1 MTHFNRHLVILHPMP
16 HSSKHEVHILL
27 GCADARDLSQI
38 HVDAV
43 RAVSAEW
50 KEKGIEVDYHT
61 IRAAGSFV
69 TPDVVMDIKR
79 TIEQELRQSQD
90 VHRPIRFYVHIQSH
104 GHLTEDSSKEYIS
117 HVHDLHIVDG
127 SPLNCG
133 MLGAS
138 SLGIELEQLLLEE
151 QPEVW
156 IKGELVKIDDD
167 KKIRRLL
174 RNVYNHDG
182 YLAGDW
188 IKSID
193 LLRTH
198 PRNQRTELERA
209 IKNDPELRNLD
220 IKVTAGI
227 QDYSIHSLIRV
238 DGGDPEVPWWDEVQA
253 YIRRQVQDE
262 RSRKEVLFR
271 QAEKQKPL
279 AGLLCM
285 SDPRMSSRLHAA
297 QYYLAMKNIEH
308 GAEYMPNT
316 VFNISG
322 SNFDIPLTPFG
333 PYVIAGFYFSVH
345 YLGLTDQMV
354 MGYDPQQT
362 QRILAKIEN
371 DLLMQLI
378 VKKYKVNLIP
388 VNQVDVMG

>member
-1 MTHFNRHLVILHPMP
+1 MP
-16 HSSKHEVHILL
+16 HTSKHEVHILL

-43 RAVSAEW
+43 RHVSAEW
-50 KEKGIEVDYHT
+50 RKKGIDVDYHT

-69 TPDVVMDIKR
+69 TPDVIMDIKR
-79 TIEQELRQSQD
+79 TIEQELRASHD
-90 VHRPIRFYVHIQSH
+90 VHRPVKFFVHVQSH

-117 HVHDLHIVDG
+117 HVHDLHIVEG

-133 MLGAS
+133 MLSAS
-138 SLGIELEQLLLEE
+138 KLGIELEQLLLEE
-151 QPEVW
+151 QPEVKW
-156 IKGELVKIDDD
+156 KGDSHIINDD
-167 KKIRRLL
+167 KMIRRLL
-174 RNVYNHDG
+174 RYVYNHDG

-209 IKNDPELRNLD
+209 IKNDPELKTLD
-220 IKVTAGI
+220 ISVTAGI

-238 DGGDPEVPWWDEVQA
+238 DGGEPEAPWWDEVQA
-253 YIRRQVQDE
+253 FIRKQVQDE
-262 RSRKEVLFR
+262 RAKTEVLYR
-271 QAEKQKPL
+271 QLEKQKPL

-297 QYYLAMKNIEH
+297 QYYLAMKNIDH

-354 MGYDPQQT
+354 MGYDPKQT
-362 QRILAKIEN
+362 ERILAKIDN
-371 DLLMQLI
+371 DPLMRLI
-378 VKKYKVNLIP
+378 VKKYNVNLIP
-388 VNQVDVMG
+388 VNQVDVLAN

>member
-1 MTHFNRHLVILHPMP
+1 MP
-16 HSSKHEVHILL
+16 QTSAHEIHILL
-27 GCADARDLSQI
+27 GCADARDLSQLQ
-38 HVDAV
+38 VDAV
-43 RAVSAEW
+43 RHVSATW
-50 KEKGIEVDYHT
+50 RQRGIDVDFHT
-61 IRAAGSFV
+61 IRSAGSFV

-79 TIEQELRQSQD
+79 TIEQELRSSQD
-90 VHRPIRFYVHIQSH
+90 VNRPVRFFVHIQTH

-133 MLGAS
+133 MLKAS
-138 SLGIELEQLLLEE
+138 SLGIELEQLLLDEKPTVQFHGKSYQVE
-151 QPEVW
+151 TSR
-156 IKGELVKIDDD
+156 D
-167 KKIRRLL
+167 IRSLL
-174 RNVYNHDG
+174 RYVYNHDG

-198 PRNQRTELERA
+198 PRNQRTQLENA
-209 IKNDPELRNLD
+209 IKSDSELKTLN

-227 QDYSIHSLIRV
+227 QDYSIHALIRV
-238 DGGDPEVPWWDEVQA
+238 DDGEPEAPWWDEVQE
-253 YIRRQVQDE
+253 YIRHHSQNE
-262 RSRKEVLFR
+262 RIRREILFK
-271 QAEKQKPL
+271 QAEAQKPL

-285 SDPRMSSRLHAA
+285 SDPRMSSRLAAA
-297 QYYLAMKNIEH
+297 QYYLALKNMND
-308 GAEYMPNT
+308 GSDYMPNT
-316 VFNISG
+316 LFNISG

-345 YLGLTDQMV
+345 YLKLTDQMV

-362 QRILAKIEN
+362 DRILAKIHN
-371 DLLMQLI
+371 DPLMNLI

-388 VNQVDVMG
+388 VNQVDVTAQ

>member
-1 MTHFNRHLVILHPMP
+1 MNKTTE
-16 HSSKHEVHILL
+16 HEIHILL

-38 HVDAV
+38 QIDAI
-43 RAVSAEW
+43 RHISAEW
-50 KEKGIEVDYHT
+50 RQKGIDVDYHT

-79 TIEQELRQSQD
+79 TIEQELRASHD
-90 VHRPIRFYVHIQSH
+90 VNRPVRFFVHIQSH
-104 GHLTEDSSKEYIS
+104 GHLTENSSKHYIS
-117 HVHDLHIVDG
+117 HVHDLHVVDG

-133 MLGAS
+133 MLSAS

-151 QPEVW
+151 QPIVAF
-156 IKGELVKIDDD
+156 KGEKYKIDSDIM
-167 KKIRRLL
+167 IRRLL

-198 PRNQRTELERA
+198 PRNQRTVLERV
-209 IKNDPELRNLD
+209 IKNDPELKTLD

-227 QDYSIHSLIRV
+227 QDYSIHALIRV
-238 DGGDPEVPWWDEVQA
+238 DGGEPAAPWWDEVQE
-253 YIRRQVQDE
+253 YVRHHGTNE
-262 RSRKEVLFR
+262 RLKREILFA
-271 QAEKQKPL
+271 QAEEQKPL

-285 SDPRMSSRLHAA
+285 SDPRMSSRSAAA
-297 QYYLAMKNIEH
+297 QYYLALKDIQS
-308 GAEYMPNT
+308 GPAYMPNT

-333 PYVIAGFYFSVH
+333 PYVIAGFYYSVH
-345 YLGLTDQMV
+345 YLKLTDQMV

-362 QRILAKIEN
+362 DRIMAKIEN
-371 DLLMQLI
+371 DPLMALI
-378 VKKYKVNLIP
+378 VKKYNVNLIP
-388 VNQVDVMG
+388 INQIDVTPQ

>member
-1 MTHFNRHLVILHPMP
+1 MP
-16 HSSKHEVHILL
+16 YTSKHEVHILL

-38 HVDAV
+38 QIDAI
-43 RAVSAEW
+43 RHVSAEW
-50 KEKGIEVDYHT
+50 RAKGIDVDYHT

-79 TIEQELRQSQD
+79 TIENELRQSHD
-90 VHRPIRFYVHIQSH
+90 VHRPVRFYVHIQSH

-117 HVHDLHIVDG
+117 HVHDLHLVDG

-133 MLGAS
+133 MLHAS

-151 QPEVW
+151 QPEV
-156 IKGELVKIDDD
+156 IIAGQKIKIDDD
-167 KKIRRLL
+167 SKIRSLL
-174 RNVYNHDG
+174 NTVYNHDG

-198 PRNQRTELERA
+198 PRNQRTMLERA
-209 IKNDPELRNLD
+209 IKNDPELKNLD
-220 IKVTAGI
+220 IRITAGI
-227 QDYSIHSLIRV
+227 QDYSIHALIRV
-238 DGGDPEVPWWDEVQA
+238 DGGDPVAPWWDEVQH
-253 YIRRQVQDE
+253 YVRHHGNNE
-262 RSRKEVLFR
+262 RLKKETLLR

-285 SDPRMSSRLHAA
+285 SDPRMSSRIAAA
-297 QYYLAMKNIEH
+297 QYYLALKDIST
-308 GAEYMPNT
+308 GADYMPNT

-345 YLGLTDQMV
+345 YLKLTDQMV

-362 QRILAKIEN
+362 NRILAKIEH
-371 DLLMQLI
+371 DPLMNLI

-388 VNQVDVMG
+388 VNQVDVTSQ

>member
-1 MTHFNRHLVILHPMP
+1 VP
-16 HSSKHEVHILL
+16 HTNAHEVHILL

-43 RAVSAEW
+43 RQVSAEW
-50 KEKGIEVDYHT
+50 RKKGVDVDYHT

-79 TIEQELRQSQD
+79 TIESELRSSND
-90 VHRPIRFYVHIQSH
+90 VNRPVRFFVHIQSH
-104 GHLTEDSSKEYIS
+104 GHLTKDSSKDYIS
-117 HVHDLHIVDG
+117 HVHDLRVVDG

-133 MLGAS
+133 MLKAS
-138 SLGIELEQLLLEE
+138 TLGIELEQLLLEE
-151 QPEVW
+151 KPEVN
-156 IKGELVKIDDD
+156 IRGEKLRVEDDHS
-167 KKIRRLL
+167 IRRLL

-209 IKNDPELRNLD
+209 IKSDAELKTLD

-238 DGGDPEVPWWDEVQA
+238 DGGEPAAPWWDEVQA
-253 YIRRQVQDE
+253 YIRKHSQDE
-262 RSRKEVLFR
+262 RMKEDVLFR
-271 QAEKQKPL
+271 QAEAQKPL
-279 AGLLCM
+279 AGLICM
-285 SDPRMSSRLHAA
+285 SDPRMSSRVAAA
-297 QYYLAMKNIEH
+297 QFYLAHKNMDH

-333 PYVIAGFYFSVH
+333 PYVIAGFYFAVH

-354 MGYDPQQT
+354 MGYDSQQT
-362 QRILAKIEN
+362 ERIMAKIEY
-371 DLLMQLI
+371 DPLMRLI
-378 VKKYKVNLIP
+378 VKKYNVNLIP
-388 VNQVDVMG
+388 INQVDVISN

>member
-1 MTHFNRHLVILHPMP
+1 MP
-16 HSSKHEVHILL
+16 HTTEHEVHILL

-38 HVDAV
+38 QVDAI
-43 RAVSAEW
+43 RHVSAEW
-50 KEKGIEVDYHT
+50 RQKGIDVDYHT

-69 TPDVVMDIKR
+69 TPDVIMDIKR
-79 TIEQELRQSQD
+79 TIEQELRASND
-90 VHRPIRFYVHIQSH
+90 VNRPVRFYVHIQTH

-133 MLGAS
+133 MLNAS
-138 SLGIELEQLLLEE
+138 SLGVELEQLLMEE
-151 QPEVW
+151 QPVVKF
-156 IKGELVKIDDD
+156 KGEKYKIDSDVM
-167 KKIRRLL
+167 IRRLL

-198 PRNQRTELERA
+198 PRNQRTQLERA
-209 IKNDPELRNLD
+209 IKNDPELKTLD
-220 IKVTAGI
+220 INITAGI
-227 QDYSIHSLIRV
+227 QDYSIHALIRV
-238 DGGDPEVPWWDEVQA
+238 DGGEPPAPWWDEVQE
-253 YIRRQVQDE
+253 YVRDHGNNE
-262 RSRKEVLFR
+262 RAKREILIK

-285 SDPRMSSRLHAA
+285 SDPRMSSRVAAA
-297 QYYLAMKNIEH
+297 QYYLALKDMQITND
-308 GAEYMPNT
+308 YMPNT

-333 PYVIAGFYFSVH
+333 PYVIAGFYFSVY
-345 YLGLTDQMV
+345 YLNLTDQMV
-354 MGYDPQQT
+354 MGYDTQQT
-362 QRILAKIEN
+362 DRIMAKIEN
-371 DLLMQLI
+371 DPLMNLI
-378 VKKYKVNLIP
+378 VKKYNVNLIP
-388 VNQVDVMG
+388 VNQVDVMAQ

>member
-1 MTHFNRHLVILHPMP
+1 MP
-16 HSSKHEVHILL
+16 QTSEHEIHILI
-27 GCADARDLSQI
+27 GCADARDLSQLQ
-38 HVDAV
+38 VDAV
-43 RAVSAEW
+43 RNVSAQW
-50 KEKGIEVDYHT
+50 RLRGIDIDFHT

-79 TIEQELRQSQD
+79 TIEQELRASHD
-90 VHRPIRFYVHIQSH
+90 VKRPIRFFVHIQSH

-133 MLGAS
+133 MLNAS

-151 QPEVW
+151 KPEVEFHG
-156 IKGELVKIDDD
+156 KNYSVKTSLD
-167 KKIRRLL
+167 IRTLL
-174 RNVYNHDG
+174 RYVYNHDG

-198 PRNQRTELERA
+198 PRNQRTILENA
-209 IKNDPELRNLD
+209 IKSDSELKTLN

-238 DGGDPEVPWWDEVQA
+238 DDGDPEAPWWDEVQQ
-253 YIRRQVQDE
+253 YIRKYNKNE
-262 RSRKEVLFR
+262 RIVKDILLK
-271 QAEKQKPL
+271 QAEKQKPF

-285 SDPRMSSRLHAA
+285 SDPRMSSRLAAA
-297 QYYLAMKNIEH
+297 QYYLALKNMQV
-308 GAEYMPNT
+308 GNDYMPNT
-316 VFNISG
+316 LFNISG

-333 PYVIAGFYFSVH
+333 PYVIAGFYYAVH
-345 YLGLTDQMV
+345 YLKLTDQMV

-362 QRILAKIEN
+362 DRILAKIEN
-371 DLLMQLI
+371 DPLMNLI

-388 VNQVDVMG
+388 INQVDVTPQ

>member
-1 MTHFNRHLVILHPMP
+1 MP
-16 HSSKHEVHILL
+16 KTLKHEVHILL
-27 GCADARDLSQI
+27 GCADARDLSQH

-43 RAVSAEW
+43 RTVSAEW
-50 KEKGIEVDYHT
+50 RKKGIDVDYHT

-69 TPDVVMDIKR
+69 TPDIVMDIKR
-79 TIEQELRQSQD
+79 TIEQELRNSHD
-90 VHRPIRFYVHIQSH
+90 VNRPTEFYVHIQSH
-104 GHLTEDSSKEYIS
+104 GHLTEDSSTEYIA
-117 HVHDLHIVDG
+117 HVHELHVVDG

-138 SLGIELEQLLLEE
+138 TLGIELEAMLLNEK
-151 QPEVW
+151 PEVV
-156 IKGELVKIDDD
+156 IKGEPFKVEDYNG
-167 KKIRRLL
+167 IRRML

-198 PRNQRTELERA
+198 PRNQRTQLERY
-209 IKNDPELRNLD
+209 IKQDPELRNLD

-227 QDYSIHSLIRV
+227 QDYSIHALIRV
-238 DGGDPEVPWWDEVQA
+238 DGGEPAVPFWDEVQA
-253 YIRRQVQDE
+253 LIRKQGEQGRINQDLIL
-262 RSRKEVLFR
+262 K
-271 QAEKQKPL
+271 QAEQQRPL

-285 SDPRMSSRLHAA
+285 SDPRMSSRVSAA
-297 QYYLAMKNIEH
+297 QYYLSMKGLDH

-333 PYVIAGFYFSVH
+333 PYVIAGFYYAVH
-345 YLGLTDQMV
+345 YLDLIDQMV
-354 MGYDPQQT
+354 MGYDAAQT
-362 QRILAKIEN
+362 ERILAKITHDPIMN
-371 DLLMQLI
+371 LI

-388 VNQVDVMG
+388 VNQVDVLND

>member
-1 MTHFNRHLVILHPMP
+1 MP
-16 HSSKHEVHILL
+16 QTSEQEIHILL
-27 GCADARDLSQI
+27 GCADARDLSQLQVNATR
-38 HVDAV
+38 H
-43 RAVSAEW
+43 VSAEW
-50 KEKGIEVDYHT
+50 RQRGIDVDFHT
-61 IRAAGSFV
+61 IRSAGSFV

-79 TIEQELRQSQD
+79 TIEQELRASQD
-90 VHRPIRFYVHIQSH
+90 VKRPVRFFVHIQSH

-133 MLGAS
+133 MLQAS

-151 QPEVW
+151 KPTIEFHGKQYKVETS
-156 IKGELVKIDDD
+156 LD
-167 KKIRRLL
+167 IRSLL
-174 RNVYNHDG
+174 RAVYNHDG

-198 PRNQRTELERA
+198 PRNQRTQLENA
-209 IKNDPELRNLD
+209 IKSDSELKTLN

-227 QDYSIHSLIRV
+227 QDYSIHALIRV
-238 DGGDPEVPWWDEVQA
+238 DGGEPAAPWWDEVQA
-253 YIRRQVQDE
+253 YIRHHSQNE
-262 RSRKEVLFR
+262 RILKEILLK

-285 SDPRMSSRLHAA
+285 SDPRMSSRLAAA
-297 QYYLAMKNIEH
+297 QYYLALNNIEA
-308 GAEYMPNT
+308 GSDYMPNT
-316 VFNISG
+316 LFNISG

-333 PYVIAGFYFSVH
+333 PYVIAGFYFAVH
-345 YLGLTDQMV
+345 YLKLTDQMV
-354 MGYDPQQT
+354 MGYDSQQT
-362 QRILAKIEN
+362 DRILAKIAN
-371 DLLMQLI
+371 DPLMNLI

-388 VNQVDVMG
+388 VNQVDVTAQ

>member
-1 MTHFNRHLVILHPMP
+1 MP
-16 HSSKHEVHILL
+16 HTKKHEVHILL

-43 RAVSAEW
+43 RHITAEW
-50 KEKGIEVDYHT
+50 RQRGIDVDYHT

-79 TIEQELRQSQD
+79 TIEQELRASQD
-90 VHRPIRFYVHIQSH
+90 VKRPVSFYVHVQSH
-104 GHLTEDSSKEYIS
+104 GHLTDDSSKEYIS

-133 MLGAS
+133 MLKAS
-138 SLGIELEQLLLEE
+138 SLGIELEQLILEE
-151 QPEVW
+151 QPEVMW
-156 IKGELVKIDDD
+156 KGEKHVINDD
-167 KKIRRLL
+167 KMIRRLL
-174 RNVYNHDG
+174 RYVYNHDG

-209 IKNDPELRNLD
+209 IKSDPELKTLD

-238 DGGDPEVPWWDEVQA
+238 DGGEPEAPWWDEVQA
-253 YIRRQVQDE
+253 YIREQVKHE
-262 RSRKEVLFR
+262 RAKSDVLLK
-271 QAEKQKPL
+271 QAELQKPL

-285 SDPRMSSRLHAA
+285 SDPRMSSRLNAA
-297 QYYLAMKNIEH
+297 QYYLALKGIEH

-333 PYVIAGFYFSVH
+333 PYVIAGFYFSIH

-362 QRILAKIEN
+362 ERILAKVEN
-371 DLLMQLI
+371 DPIMNLI

-388 VNQVDVMG
+388 VNQIDSIQQ

>member
-1 MTHFNRHLVILHPMP
+1 MQKTTE
-16 HSSKHEVHILL
+16 HEIHILL
-27 GCADARDLSQI
+27 GCADARDLSQV

-43 RAVSAEW
+43 RHATALW
-50 KEKGIEVDYHT
+50 QQKGIDVDYHT

-79 TIEQELRQSQD
+79 TIENELRHSHD
-90 VHRPIRFYVHIQSH
+90 AERPVRFYVHIQSH
-104 GHLTEDSSKEYIS
+104 GHLTEDSSKDYIS

-133 MLGAS
+133 MLQAS
-138 SLGIELEQLLLEE
+138 AVGIEIEQLLLEA
-151 QPEVW
+151 QPDVHYRG
-156 IKGELVKIDDD
+156 KTVRIDSDD
-167 KKIRRLL
+167 KIRALL
-174 RNVYNHDG
+174 RAVYNHDG

-198 PRNQRTELERA
+198 PRTQRTILERA
-209 IKNDPELRNLD
+209 IKNDPDLKTLD
-220 IKVTAGI
+220 IHITAGI
-227 QDYSIHSLIRV
+227 QDYSIPALIRV
-238 DGGDPEVPWWDEVQA
+238 DGGDPAVPWWDEVQA
-253 YIRRQVQDE
+253 YIRKQNSERQ
-262 RSRKEVLFR
+262 SREVLIR
-271 QAEKQKPL
+271 QNEKQKPL

-285 SDPRMSSRLHAA
+285 SDPRMSSRVAA
-297 QYYLAMKNIEH
+297 ARFYLTMKNIPH

-333 PYVIAGFYFSVH
+333 PYVIAGFYFAVKV
-345 YLGLTDQMV
+345 LGLTDQMV

-362 QRILAKIEN
+362 DRIMKKIEH
-371 DLLMQLI
+371 DPIMSLI
-378 VKKYKVNLIP
+378 VRKFNVNLIP
-388 VNQVDVMG
+388 LNQIDVMTE

>member
-1 MTHFNRHLVILHPMP
+1 MTKT
-16 HSSKHEVHILL
+16 SKHEIHILL
-27 GCADARDLSQI
+27 GCADARDLSQLQI
-38 HVDAV
+38 DAV
-43 RAVSAEW
+43 RHVSAEW
-50 KEKGIEVDYHT
+50 RKKGIDVDYHT

-79 TIEQELRQSQD
+79 TIEQELRQSHD
-90 VHRPIRFYVHIQSH
+90 VDRPVSFYVHIQTH
-104 GHLTEDSSKEYIS
+104 GHLTEDSSREYIS

-133 MLGAS
+133 MLKAS
-138 SLGIELEQLLLEE
+138 SLGIELEQLLMSE
-151 QPEVW
+151 QPEVV
-156 IKGELVKIDDD
+156 IRGEKIIIDDD
-167 KKIRRLL
+167 NKVRTLL
-174 RNVYNHDG
+174 HDVYNHDG

-209 IKNDPELRNLD
+209 IKNDAELKTLD

-227 QDYSIHSLIRV
+227 LDYSIHALIRV
-238 DGGDPEVPWWDEVQA
+238 DGGDPVCPWWDEVQA
-253 YIRRQVQDE
+253 YVRRNNHTE
-262 RSRKEVLFR
+262 RQKNETLLK

-285 SDPRMSSRLHAA
+285 SDPRMSSRLYAA
-297 QYYLAMKNIEH
+297 QYYLAMKNIDH

-333 PYVIAGFYFSVH
+333 PYVIAGFYYAVH
-345 YLGLTDQMV
+345 YLNLTDQMV
-354 MGYDPQQT
+354 MGYDPAQT
-362 QRILAKIEN
+362 ERIMTKIKH
-371 DLLMQLI
+371 DPIMSLI
-378 VKKYKVNLIP
+378 VQKYKVNLIP
-388 VNQVDVMG
+388 VNQIDVMHQ

>member
-1 MTHFNRHLVILHPMP
+1 MPGTHT
-16 HSSKHEVHILL
+16 HEVHILL

-43 RAVSAEW
+43 RHVSAEW
-50 KEKGIEVDYHT
+50 RRKGIDIDYHT

-69 TPDVVMDIKR
+69 TSDVVMDIKR
-79 TIEQELRQSQD
+79 TIESELRSSHD
-90 VHRPIRFYVHIQSH
+90 ISRAASFYVHIQSH
-104 GHLTEDSSKEYIS
+104 GHLTEDSSKDYIS
-117 HVHDLHIVDG
+117 HVHDLHIVEG

-133 MLGAS
+133 MLKAS
-138 SLGIELEQLLLEE
+138 SLGIELEQILLEE
-151 QPEVW
+151 KPEIQIREQKFV
-156 IKGELVKIDDD
+156 VDDD
-167 KKIRRLL
+167 NAIRRLL

-209 IKNDPELRNLD
+209 IKNDPELKTLD

-238 DGGDPEVPWWDEVQA
+238 DGGDPPVPWWDEVQD
-253 YIRRQVQDE
+253 YIRKKSKNE
-262 RSRKEVLFR
+262 RAKNEVLMR
-271 QAEKQKPL
+271 QAEIQKPI

-285 SDPRMSSRLHAA
+285 SDPRMSSRITAS
-297 QYYLAMKNIEH
+297 QYYIEMKHIDQG
-308 GAEYMPNT
+308 GAYLPNT

-322 SNFDIPLTPFG
+322 SNFDIPFTPFG

-345 YLGLTDQMV
+345 YLGLMDQMV
-354 MGYDPQQT
+354 MGYDAQQT
-362 QRILAKIEN
+362 QRIMSKIEFDPIMN
-371 DLLMQLI
+371 LI
-378 VKKYKVNLIP
+378 VKRYKVNLIP
-388 VNQVDVMG
+388 INQVDVSSQ

>member
-1 MTHFNRHLVILHPMP
+1 M
-16 HSSKHEVHILL
+16 SKTTEHEVHILL

-38 HVDAV
+38 QIDAI
-43 RAVSAEW
+43 RHISAEW
-50 KEKGIEVDYHT
+50 RQKGIDVDYHT

-79 TIEQELRQSQD
+79 TIEQELRASQD
-90 VHRPIRFYVHIQSH
+90 VNRPVRFYVHIQTH
-104 GHLTEDSSKEYIS
+104 GHLTEDSSKDYIS

-138 SLGIELEQLLLEE
+138 SLGVELEQILMEE
-151 QPEVW
+151 QPIVTF
-156 IKGELVKIDDD
+156 KGEKYKIDSDIM
-167 KKIRRLL
+167 IRRLL

-198 PRNQRTELERA
+198 PRNQRTQLERA
-209 IKNDPELRNLD
+209 IKNDPELKTLD
-220 IKVTAGI
+220 IKITAGI
-227 QDYSIHSLIRV
+227 QDYSIHALIRV
-238 DGGDPEVPWWDEVQA
+238 DGGEPAAPWWDEVQE
-253 YIRRQVQDE
+253 YVRHHGSNE
-262 RSRKEVLFR
+262 RLKREILIK
-271 QAEKQKPL
+271 QAEAQKPL

-285 SDPRMSSRLHAA
+285 SDPRMSSRIAAA
-297 QYYLAMKNIEH
+297 QYYLALKDMQ
-308 GAEYMPNT
+308 GGTAYMPNT

-333 PYVIAGFYFSVH
+333 PYVIAGFYYSVH
-345 YLGLTDQMV
+345 YLHLTDQMV

-362 QRILAKIEN
+362 DRILAKIEN
-371 DLLMQLI
+371 DPLMNLI

-388 VNQVDVMG
+388 VNQVDVMPQ

>member
-1 MTHFNRHLVILHPMP
+1 MP
-16 HSSKHEVHILL
+16 HTHAHEVHILL

-38 HVDAV
+38 HLDAV
-43 RAVSAEW
+43 RHVSAEW
-50 KEKGIEVDYHT
+50 RAKGIDVDYHT

-69 TPDVVMDIKR
+69 TPDVIMDIKR
-79 TIEQELRQSQD
+79 TIEQELRQSHD
-90 VHRPIRFYVHIQSH
+90 VNRPVRFFVHIQSH

-117 HVHDLHIVDG
+117 HVHDLHIVEG

-133 MLGAS
+133 MLKAS
-138 SLGIELEQLLLEE
+138 SLGIELEQLLLDEK
-151 QPEVW
+151 PEVM

-167 KKIRRLL
+167 NKIRRLL

-198 PRNQRTELERA
+198 PRNQRTELERV
-209 IKNDPELRNLD
+209 IKTDPELKTLD
-220 IKVTAGI
+220 ISVTAGI
-227 QDYSIHSLIRV
+227 QDYSIHALIRV
-238 DGGDPEVPWWDEVQA
+238 DGGDPVAPWWDQVQT
-253 YIRRQVQDE
+253 YIRKQSQNQRTNN
-262 RSRKEVLFR
+262 EVLMK
-271 QAEKQKPL
+271 QAEAQKPL

-285 SDPRMSSRLHAA
+285 SDPRMSSRLYAA
-297 QYYLAMKNIEH
+297 QYYLAMKNISH

-333 PYVIAGFYFSVH
+333 PYVIAGFYFCVH
-345 YLGLTDQMV
+345 YLGLKDQMV

-362 QRILAKIEN
+362 ERIMAKIHY
-371 DLLMQLI
+371 DPIMRLI
-378 VKKYKVNLIP
+378 VNRYNVNLIP
-388 VNQVDVMG
+388 VNQVDVMPNN